1 MPLFHAFVL
10 GIIQGVTEYIPVS
23 SSAHLVLIPW
33 LLGWPDS
40 PFTFEVLVQW
50 GTLVGVF
57 AYFWQDLWDIVRG
70 MIAGLARRRPFETPA
85 ARMGWYIVVGT
96 LPAIVFGFTLKGF
109 FEAAFGQP
117 VTVAALL
124 LGTAAI
130 LAAAERWGR
139 RERTTGDLG
148 WPDAVVVGFWQVTA
162 LLPGISRSGSTIGGA
177 MFRGFDRPAAARFSF
192 LLSVPALLGGG
203 VVALWDMLEAGT
215 LMTDLPALAVGFAVA
230 AVSGYLCIRWLLSY
244 LKTRGLV
251 VFAIYCASFGVFCLA
266 VAVVRG

>member
-1 MPLFHAFVL
+1 MSLFHAFVL
-10 GIIQGVTEYIPVS
+10 GIVQGATEYIPVS

-57 AYFWQDLWDIVRG
+57 AYFWQDLWDIGRG
-70 MIAGLARRRPFETPA
+70 VIVGLARRRPLETPA

-117 VTVAALL
+117 VAVAALL

-148 WPDAVVVGFWQVTA
+148 CLDAVVVGFWQVTA

-177 MFRGFDRPAAARFSF
+177 MLRGFDRPAAARFSF

-215 LMTDLPALAVGFAVA
+215 LMADLPALAVGFGAA

-266 VAVVRG
+266 GAVVRG